1 MSRDVE
7 IDLDFSCKDVSKW
20 VMRLGKNF
28 ELYAPLFL
36 NNGINGTLLLTLSD
50 RDLQDLGIPV
60 ELHRRRILLAT
71 EQSRKKH
78 ADFTR
83 HYLHSSKT
91 SSNSTGTS
99 LVLSYATTNDRSYEV
114 RSEPSKQTEQD
125 MMMDIQEMLFMK
137 RVQQERRANTRAY
150 LTSLGERGRHSP
162 EVQQCASQFQTLVF
176 LTLLVIVSGVL
187 TAVLFKLCVSKFGIP
202 YVFFLTLITTV
213 LTIAFTGLFVLT
225 QPNRSLPQQFSY
237 GALML
242 FGLAEALSVFLSF
255 WGGVEL
261 LGQHQQVLNQ
271 SVIPLTML
279 LSYFILPQAKYRAQE
294 WLSGFLLGFSV
305 ILLFIQPRILAD
317 GWDRGSTV
325 VYFLANLP
333 RAMSIVYLQK
343 YFKETQFNP
352 FTFVLHTSIW
362 RLVFIIPL
370 GIVLQLL
377 PIHIGDRSALTI
389 IKDTYDGLLCM
400 LAVNQT
406 APSGMQCVASVPYII
421 LYVFSQ
427 FIHHLASI
435 NLTGISHQS
444 NVGIFLCSSAHVV
457 SIIIAYI
464 VFTWRFVMRSDVEE
478 FNPLTFI
485 CFLLVILG
493 LCVYLYHTNRRSD
506 NRDLFRYPI
515 FPNPVLK
522 RRKRSELLSPA
533 INDTESLE
541 WNLVYEHAYADTI

>member
-1 MSRDVE
+1 MSRDLD
-7 IDLDFSCKDVSKW
+7 IDPEFSCKAVSKW
-20 VMRLGKNF
+20 VIRLGKNF
-28 ELYAPLFL
+28 ESYAPLFL

-50 RDLQDLGIPV
+50 QDLIDLGIPV

-71 EQSRKKH
+71 EH
-78 ADFTR
+78 AIKNNPDITKRF
-83 HYLHSSKT
+83 LHSTKA

-114 RSEPSKQTEQD
+114 LSEPSRQTQENLLLD
-125 MMMDIQEMLFMK
+125 VQEMLFMK
-137 RVQQERRANTRAY
+137 RVQEERRQNTRAY

-162 EVQQCASQFQTLVF
+162 EVQQCATQFQTLVF

-187 TAVLFKLCVSKFGIP
+187 TAVLFKLCVTKFGTA

-225 QPNRSLPQQFSY
+225 QPNRSLPPKFTY
-237 GALML
+237 GALMM
-242 FGLAEALSVFLSF
+242 FGLAEAFSVFLAF

-271 SVIPLTML
+271 SVIPLTMV
-279 LSYFILPQAKYRAQE
+279 LSYFILPHAKYRAQE

-325 VYFLANLP
+325 VYFLSNLP
-333 RAMSIVYLQK
+333 RALSIVFLQK

-362 RLVFIIPL
+362 RLIFIIPL
-370 GIVLQLL
+370 GILLQLL
-377 PIHIGDRSALTI
+377 PLHIGGQSLVEI
-389 IKDTYDGLLCM
+389 LKDTYDGFLCM
-400 LAVNQT
+400 LAVKAS
-406 APSGMQCVASVPYII
+406 APSGMKCVAAVPYII
-421 LYVFSQ
+421 LYVFSG
-427 FIHHLASI
+427 FIHHLTSI

-444 NVGIFLCSSAHVV
+444 NVGLFLCSSAHVV

-464 VFTWRFVMRSDVEE
+464 VFTWKFVMRDEVEE

-493 LCVYLYHTNRRSD
+493 LCVYLYHTNRRTVTNSFQFSLS
-506 NRDLFRYPI
+506 RFHLRVTLLF
-515 FPNPVLK
+515 
-522 RRKRSELLSPA
+522 
-533 INDTESLE
+533 
-541 WNLVYEHAYADTI
+541 